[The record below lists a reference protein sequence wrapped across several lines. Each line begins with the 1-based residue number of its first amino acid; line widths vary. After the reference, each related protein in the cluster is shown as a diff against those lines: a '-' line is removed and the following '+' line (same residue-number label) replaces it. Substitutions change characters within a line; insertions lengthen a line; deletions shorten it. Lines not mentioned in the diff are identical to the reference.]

1 MLISDYL
8 QQLQHFAE
16 QGGPVIWVLLLLC
29 CVMWTLI
36 FERLWF
42 YRVSSKACAQV
53 LSAAWLAR
61 QDRYSWKAHRV
72 RDSLIAELS
81 LKLYSLLSVI
91 KTLVLLCPLLG
102 LLGTVTGMVA
112 VFDVIALNGTSD
124 AQGLARGVFR
134 ATLPTMAGLVVSITG
149 LYMTALLQRL
159 ARDAL
164 DHFSDSLPIG
174 DSSLIGGMHGRA

>member
-16 QGGPVIWVLLLLC
+16 QGGPVIWVLLLLSS
-29 CVMWTLI
+29 VMWTLI

-42 YRVSSKACAQV
+42 YRFSSKTYSRA
-53 LSAAWLAR
+53 LLAAWSAR

-72 RDSLIAELS
+72 RESLITELS
-81 LKLYSLLSVI
+81 LKLYSLLPTI

-124 AQGLARGVFR
+124 AQGVARGVFR
-134 ATLPTMAGLVVSITG
+134 ATLPTMAGLVISITG
-149 LYMTALLQRL
+149 LYMTAQLQRL
-159 ARDAL
+159 AQGAL
-164 DHFSDSLPIG
+164 DHFSDSLAIG
-174 DSSLIGGMHGRA
+174 DSVSTGDFHGRA